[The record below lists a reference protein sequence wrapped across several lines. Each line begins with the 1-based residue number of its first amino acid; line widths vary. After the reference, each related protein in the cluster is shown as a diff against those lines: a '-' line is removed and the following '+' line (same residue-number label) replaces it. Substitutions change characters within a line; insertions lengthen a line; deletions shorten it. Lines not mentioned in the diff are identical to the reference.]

1 MLTPEA
7 AQFAC
12 VTRTTVQTLKPE
24 ELRAS
29 AGTQYLRY
37 WVSCYMS
44 IAINIAPHT

>member
-12 VTRTTVQTLKPE
+12 VTRTKVQTLKPE
-24 ELRAS
+24 ELRAR
-29 AGTQYLRY
+29 AGRRY
-37 WVSCYMS
+37 RVSCYMS